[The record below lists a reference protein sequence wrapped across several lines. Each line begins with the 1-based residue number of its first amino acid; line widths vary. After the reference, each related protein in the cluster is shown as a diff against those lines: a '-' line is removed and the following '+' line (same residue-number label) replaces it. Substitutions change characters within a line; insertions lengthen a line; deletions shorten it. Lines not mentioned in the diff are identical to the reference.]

1 MKKAT
6 GVDTSNLAAKS
17 DLVSLKAEVDK
28 IDIDKLKTVPFDLFN
43 LSNVVDNDVKK
54 TVYDKLVTKVK
65 AIHTGGFLLKTQ
77 YNTDKWGLEKK
88 LMTLTKKYLILVDFS
103 EKTDYNGKITKIE
116 GKIPILREIT

>member
-17 DLVSLKAEVDK
+17 DLVSLKAEVDE

-77 YNTDKWGLEKK
+77 YNTDK
-88 LMTLTKKYLILVDFS
+88 
-103 EKTDYNGKITKIE
+103 
-116 GKIPILREIT
+116 